1 MSNARILHIDVECTP
16 AVVLSYGLF
25 NQNLSHKYI
34 LEDPRIMSFAA
45 KWHDEKKVMFFSE
58 YHDGQDEMV
67 KKLHEL
73 VDSADIICGFN
84 SERFDYP
91 WIEGYLMEKGYTRP
105 SPSKHIDLL
114 KTFRKHTRFISRKL
128 DYVSARLLEEKKI
141 DANTMDL
148 YLRTISD
155 DEKVVK
161 KAWAELKRYN
171 QRDVTMMP
179 ELFERVKS
187 YVKMPHP
194 ITESPEIAA
203 CHSCGSQDLERRGY
217 ALTLTGKYQRFRCRA
232 AGCGAWFRGTER
244 ISSSPIRAL

>member
-1 MSNARILHIDVECTP
+1 MSNLKILALDIECSAAKVYTYTLHGAYINPKHI
-16 AVVLSYGLF
+16 
-25 NQNLSHKYI
+25 I
-34 LEDPRIMSFAA
+34 EDPRIMCFSAQ
-45 KWHDEKKVMFFSE
+45 WVGSKKTMFFSE
-58 YHDGQDEMV
+58 YHDGQDAMV
-67 KKLHEL
+67 KKLHEF

-105 SPSKHIDLL
+105 SPSMHIDLL

-161 KAWAELKRYN
+161 KAWAEMARYN
-171 QRDVTMMP
+171 KRDVTMMP

-194 ITESPEIAA
+194 ITESPEIPA

-217 ALTLTGKYQRFRCRA
+217 ALTLNGRYQRFRCRQ
-232 AGCGAWFRGTER
+232 CGSWHRGTER